1 MATILLLEDDP
12 DLRESVASALAE
24 AGYGVLAA
32 RSLAEAESLVRQ
44 HSFELALLD
53 VNVPA
58 SDSDSVP
65 FRASDSD
72 SVSFRASNSDSV
84 SPQGNSDGFS
94 FCRWLTAR
102 RHVAVCFLSARDLE
116 EDVLTGYTLGACD
129 YVTKPFSM
137 KVLLAK
143 LAVLLGRA
151 PQQALVVDDGWL
163 RIDFDLGSVMRAG
176 EAVRLSPTEMK
187 LLRVL
192 VDHRGQLLT
201 YGVLLDALWNVGV
214 ELADKHALAV
224 NVNRLRKK
232 IEDDAHS
239 YIANVYGMGYLWK

>member
-53 VNVPA
+53 VNVP
-58 SDSDSVP
+58 
-65 FRASDSD
+65 ASDSD

-163 RIDFDLGSVMRAG
+163 RIDFDLGSVMRVG
-176 EAVRLSPTEMK
+176 EAVRLSPTELK

-232 IEDDAHS
+232 IEDDAHN

>member
-58 SDSDSVP
+58 SDSDSVS

-72 SVSFRASNSDSV
+72 SVPFGASGSGSV

-102 RHVAVCFLSARDLE
+102 RDVCVCFLSARDLE
-116 EDVLTGYTLGACD
+116 EDVLAGYNLGADD

-143 LAVLLGRA
+143 LAVLLGRNDA
-151 PQQALVVDDGWL
+151 QAAVLDDGWL
-163 RIDFDLGSVMRAG
+163 RIDLALAQITRAG
-176 EAVRLSPTEMK
+176 EAVRLSPTEWK
-187 LLRVL
+187 LLRL
-192 VDHRGQLLT
+192 FLDHRGQLLT
-201 YGVLLDALWNVGV
+201 YAVILDALWAEGV
-214 ELADKHALAV
+214 ELSDKHALAV
-224 NVNRLRKK
+224 AVNRLRKK
-232 IEDDAHS
+232 LETEAHS

>member
-12 DLRESVASALAE
+12 DLHESVASALAE

-53 VNVPA
+53 VNVP
-58 SDSDSVP
+58 
-65 FRASDSD
+65 ASDSD

-176 EAVRLSPTEMK
+176 EAVRLSPTEWK
-187 LLRVL
+187 LLRL
-192 VDHRGQLLT
+192 FLDHRGQLLT
-201 YGVLLDALWNVGV
+201 YAVLLDALWAEGV
-214 ELADKHALAV
+214 ELSDKHALAV
-224 NVNRLRKK
+224 AVNRLRKK
-232 IEDDAHS
+232 IENEAHS
-239 YIANVYGMGYLWK
+239 YVANVYGMGYLWK

>member
-44 HSFELALLD
+44 HSFDLALLD
-53 VNVPA
+53 VNVP
-58 SDSDSVP
+58 
-65 FRASDSD
+65 ASDSD

-137 KVLLAK
+137 KGLLAK

-176 EAVRLSPTEMK
+176 EAVRLSPTELK

-224 NVNRLRKK
+224 NVNRLRKR

>member
-72 SVSFRASNSDSV
+72 SVS
-84 SPQGNSDGFS
+84 PQGNSDGFS

-102 RHVAVCFLSARDLE
+102 RHVAVCFLSARDLD

-176 EAVRLSPTEMK
+176 EAVRLSPTELK

-224 NVNRLRKK
+224 NVNRLRKR

>member
-58 SDSDSVP
+58 SDSDN
-65 FRASDSD
+65 
-72 SVSFRASNSDSV
+72 VSFRASNSDSV

-176 EAVRLSPTEMK
+176 EAVRLSPTELK

-224 NVNRLRKK
+224 NVNRLRKR

>member
-53 VNVPA
+53 VNVP
-58 SDSDSVP
+58 
-65 FRASDSD
+65 ASDSD

-163 RIDFDLGSVMRAG
+163 RIDFDLGTVMRAG
-176 EAVRLSPTEMK
+176 EAVRLSPTELK

-224 NVNRLRKK
+224 NVNRLRKR

>member
-12 DLRESVASALAE
+12 DLRESVASGLAE

-53 VNVPA
+53 VNVP
-58 SDSDSVP
+58 
-65 FRASDSD
+65 ASDSD

-176 EAVRLSPTEMK
+176 EAVRLSPTELK

-201 YGVLLDALWNVGV
+201 YGALLDALWNVGV

-232 IEDDAHS
+232 IEDDAHN

>member
-58 SDSDSVP
+58 SDSDSMS
-65 FRASDSD
+65 FRASDSG
-72 SVSFRASNSDSV
+72 SV

-94 FCRWLTAR
+94 FCHWLTAR

-151 PQQALVVDDGWL
+151 PQQALVVNDGWL

-201 YGVLLDALWNVGV
+201 YGVILDALWNVGV

-224 NVNRLRKK
+224 NVNRLRKR

>member
-12 DLRESVASALAE
+12 DLHESVASALAE

-53 VNVPA
+53 VNVP
-58 SDSDSVP
+58 
-65 FRASDSD
+65 ASDSD

-176 EAVRLSPTEMK
+176 EAVRLSPTELK

-224 NVNRLRKK
+224 NVNRLRKR

>member
-53 VNVPA
+53 VNVP
-58 SDSDSVP
+58 
-65 FRASDSD
+65 ASDSD

-137 KVLLAK
+137 KVLFAK
-143 LAVLLGRA
+143 VAVLLGRA

-176 EAVRLSPTEMK
+176 EAVRLSPTELK

-201 YGVLLDALWNVGV
+201 YGVLLDALWSVGV

>member
-58 SDSDSVP
+58 SDSDSVS
-65 FRASDSD
+65 FRASD
-72 SVSFRASNSDSV
+72 SDSV

-143 LAVLLGRA
+143 LAVLLGRNDA
-151 PQQALVVDDGWL
+151 QAAVLDDGWL
-163 RIDFDLGSVMRAG
+163 RIDLALAQITRAG
-176 EAVRLSPTEMK
+176 EAVRLSPTEWK
-187 LLRVL
+187 LLRL
-192 VDHRGQLLT
+192 FLDHRGQLLT
-201 YGVLLDALWNVGV
+201 YAVILDALWAEGV
-214 ELADKHALAV
+214 ELSDKHALAV
-224 NVNRLRKK
+224 AVNRLRKK
-232 IEDDAHS
+232 LETEAHS

>member
-12 DLRESVASALAE
+12 DLHESVASALAE

-53 VNVPA
+53 VNVP
-58 SDSDSVP
+58 
-65 FRASDSD
+65 ASDSD

-129 YVTKPFSM
+129 YVTMPFSM

-176 EAVRLSPTEMK
+176 EAVRLSPTELK

-214 ELADKHALAV
+214 ELVDKHALAV

>member
-12 DLRESVASALAE
+12 DLHESVASALAE

-53 VNVPA
+53 VNVP
-58 SDSDSVP
+58 
-65 FRASDSD
+65 ASDSD

-176 EAVRLSPTEMK
+176 EAVRLSPTELK

-214 ELADKHALAV
+214 ELVDKHALAV

-232 IEDDAHS
+232 LETEAHS

>member
-44 HSFELALLD
+44 HSFDLALLD

-58 SDSDSVP
+58 SDSDSVS
-65 FRASDSD
+65 FRASD
-72 SVSFRASNSDSV
+72 SDSV

-176 EAVRLSPTEMK
+176 EAVRLSPTELK

-232 IEDDAHS
+232 IEDDAHN

>member
-1 MATILLLEDDP
+1 MSARILLLEDDP
-12 DLRESVASALAE
+12 ALNESIAAALAG

-32 RSLAEAESLVRQ
+32 RTRAEAERLVLVQ
-44 HSFELALLD
+44 SFDLALCD
-53 VNVPA
+53 VNLP
-58 SDSDSVP
+58 D
-65 FRASDSD
+65 
-72 SVSFRASNSDSV
+72 
-84 SPQGNSDGFS
+84 GDGFG
-94 FCRWLTAR
+94 FCRWLKAR
-102 RHVAVCFLSARDLE
+102 RDVRVCFLSARDLE
-116 EDVLTGYTLGACD
+116 EDVLAGYDLGADD

-143 LAVLLGRA
+143 LAVLLGRNDA
-151 PQQALVVDDGWL
+151 QAAVLDDGWL

-176 EAVRLSPTEMK
+176 EAVRLSPTELK

>member
-53 VNVPA
+53 VNVP
-58 SDSDSVP
+58 
-65 FRASDSD
+65 ASDSD

>member
-1 MATILLLEDDP
+1 M
-12 DLRESVASALAE
+12 
-24 AGYGVLAA
+24 LAA

-53 VNVPA
+53 VNVP
-58 SDSDSVP
+58 
-65 FRASDSD
+65 ASDSD

-116 EDVLTGYTLGACD
+116 EDVLAGYNLGADD

-143 LAVLLGRA
+143 LAVLLGRNDA
-151 PQQALVVDDGWL
+151 QAAVLDDGWL
-163 RIDFDLGSVMRAG
+163 RIDLALAQITRAG
-176 EAVRLSPTEMK
+176 EAVRLSPTEWK
-187 LLRVL
+187 LLRL
-192 VDHRGQLLT
+192 FLDHRGQLLT
-201 YGVLLDALWNVGV
+201 YAVILDALWAEGV
-214 ELADKHALAV
+214 ELSDKHALAV
-224 NVNRLRKK
+224 AVNRLRKK
-232 IEDDAHS
+232 LETEAHS

>member
-1 MATILLLEDDP
+1 MSARILLLEDDP
-12 DLRESVASALAE
+12 ALNESIAAALAG

-32 RSLAEAESLVRQ
+32 RTRAEAERLVLAQ
-44 HSFELALLD
+44 SFDLALCD
-53 VNVPA
+53 VNLP
-58 SDSDSVP
+58 D
-65 FRASDSD
+65 
-72 SVSFRASNSDSV
+72 
-84 SPQGNSDGFS
+84 GDGFG
-94 FCRWLTAR
+94 FCKWLKAR
-102 RHVAVCFLSARDLE
+102 RDVCVCFLSARDLE
-116 EDVLTGYTLGACD
+116 EDVLAGYNLGADD

-176 EAVRLSPTEMK
+176 EAVRLSPTELK

-201 YGVLLDALWNVGV
+201 YGVLLDALLNVGV

-232 IEDDAHS
+232 IEDDAHN

>member
-12 DLRESVASALAE
+12 DLRESVASGLAE

-53 VNVPA
+53 VNVP
-58 SDSDSVP
+58 
-65 FRASDSD
+65 ASDSD

-176 EAVRLSPTEMK
+176 EAVRLSPTELK

-201 YGVLLDALWNVGV
+201 YGVLLDALWSVGV

-224 NVNRLRKK
+224 NVNRLRKR

>member
-58 SDSDSVP
+58 SDSDSV
-65 FRASDSD
+65 
-72 SVSFRASNSDSV
+72 SFRASNSGSV
-84 SPQGNSDGFS
+84 SPQRNSDGFS

-176 EAVRLSPTEMK
+176 EAVRLSPTELK

-224 NVNRLRKK
+224 NVNRLRKR

>member
-1 MATILLLEDDP
+1 MSARILLLEDDP

-58 SDSDSVP
+58 SDSDSVS
-65 FRASDSD
+65 FRASDSG
-72 SVSFRASNSDSV
+72 SV

-176 EAVRLSPTEMK
+176 EAVRLSPTELK

>member
-1 MATILLLEDDP
+1 MSARILVLEDDP
-12 DLRESVASALAE
+12 ALSESIAAALAG

-32 RSLAEAESLVRQ
+32 RTRAEAERLVLAQ
-44 HSFELALLD
+44 SFDLALCD
-53 VNVPA
+53 VNLP
-58 SDSDSVP
+58 D
-65 FRASDSD
+65 
-72 SVSFRASNSDSV
+72 
-84 SPQGNSDGFS
+84 GDGFG

-163 RIDFDLGSVMRAG
+163 CIDFDLGSVMRAG
-176 EAVRLSPTEMK
+176 EAVRLSPTELK

-224 NVNRLRKK
+224 NVNRLRKR

>member
-12 DLRESVASALAE
+12 DLHESVASALAE

-58 SDSDSVP
+58 SDSDSV
-65 FRASDSD
+65 
-72 SVSFRASNSDSV
+72 SFRASNSGSV

-176 EAVRLSPTEMK
+176 EAVRLSPTELK

-201 YGVLLDALWNVGV
+201 YGVLLDALWSVGV

>member
-53 VNVPA
+53 VNVP
-58 SDSDSVP
+58 
-65 FRASDSD
+65 ASDSD

-176 EAVRLSPTEMK
+176 EAVRLSPTELK

-201 YGVLLDALWNVGV
+201 YGALLDALWNVGV

-232 IEDDAHS
+232 IEDDAHN

>member
-12 DLRESVASALAE
+12 DLHESVASALAE

-53 VNVPA
+53 VNVP
-58 SDSDSVP
+58 
-65 FRASDSD
+65 ASDSD

-143 LAVLLGRA
+143 LAVLLGRNDA
-151 PQQALVVDDGWL
+151 QAAVLDDGWL
-163 RIDFDLGSVMRAG
+163 RIDLALAQITRAG
-176 EAVRLSPTEMK
+176 EAVRLSPTELK

-201 YGVLLDALWNVGV
+201 YGVLLDAFWNVGV
-214 ELADKHALAV
+214 ELVDKHALAV

-232 IEDDAHS
+232 LETEAHS
-239 YIANVYGMGYLWK
+239 YVANVYGMGYLWK

>member
-65 FRASDSD
+65 
-72 SVSFRASNSDSV
+72 FRASNSDSV

>member
-58 SDSDSVP
+58 SDSDSV
-65 FRASDSD
+65 
-72 SVSFRASNSDSV
+72 SFRASNSDSV

-102 RHVAVCFLSARDLE
+102 RDVRVCFLSARDLE
-116 EDVLTGYTLGACD
+116 EDVLAGYNLGADD

-143 LAVLLGRA
+143 LAVLLGRNDA
-151 PQQALVVDDGWL
+151 QAAVLDDGWL
-163 RIDFDLGSVMRAG
+163 RIDLALAQITRAG
-176 EAVRLSPTEMK
+176 EAVRLSPTEWK
-187 LLRVL
+187 LLRL
-192 VDHRGQLLT
+192 FLDHRGQLLT
-201 YGVLLDALWNVGV
+201 YAVILDALWAEGV
-214 ELADKHALAV
+214 ELSDKHALAV
-224 NVNRLRKK
+224 AVNRLRKK
-232 IEDDAHS
+232 LETEAHS

>member
-58 SDSDSVP
+58 SDSDSV
-65 FRASDSD
+65 
-72 SVSFRASNSDSV
+72 SFRASNSDSV

-94 FCRWLTAR
+94 FFRWLTAR

-176 EAVRLSPTEMK
+176 EAVRLSPTELK

-214 ELADKHALAV
+214 ELVDKHTLAV

>member
-58 SDSDSVP
+58 SDSDSVS
-65 FRASDSD
+65 FRASD
-72 SVSFRASNSDSV
+72 SDSV

-163 RIDFDLGSVMRAG
+163 RIDFDLGRVMRAG
-176 EAVRLSPTEMK
+176 EAVRLSPTELK

-224 NVNRLRKK
+224 NVNRLRKR

>member
-1 MATILLLEDDP
+1 MATILFLEDDP

-53 VNVPA
+53 VNVP
-58 SDSDSVP
+58 
-65 FRASDSD
+65 ASDSD

-163 RIDFDLGSVMRAG
+163 RIDFDLGSIMRAG
-176 EAVRLSPTEMK
+176 EAVRLSPTELK

-224 NVNRLRKK
+224 NVNRLRKR

>member
-32 RSLAEAESLVRQ
+32 RSLAEAELLVRQ
-44 HSFELALLD
+44 HSFDLALLD

-58 SDSDSVP
+58 SDSDSVS
-65 FRASDSD
+65 FRASDSG
-72 SVSFRASNSDSV
+72 SV

-151 PQQALVVDDGWL
+151 PQQALVVDDSWL

>member
-12 DLRESVASALAE
+12 DLHESVASALAE

-53 VNVPA
+53 VNVP
-58 SDSDSVP
+58 
-65 FRASDSD
+65 ASDSD

-163 RIDFDLGSVMRAG
+163 RIDLALAQITRAG
-176 EAVRLSPTEMK
+176 EAVRLSPTEWK
-187 LLRVL
+187 LLRL
-192 VDHRGQLLT
+192 FLDHRGQLLT
-201 YGVLLDALWNVGV
+201 YAVILDALWAEGV
-214 ELADKHALAV
+214 ELSDKHALAV
-224 NVNRLRKK
+224 AVNRLRKK
-232 IEDDAHS
+232 LETEAHS

>member
-32 RSLAEAESLVRQ
+32 RSLAEVESLVRQ

-58 SDSDSVP
+58 SD
-65 FRASDSD
+65 
-72 SVSFRASNSDSV
+72 SDSV

-176 EAVRLSPTEMK
+176 EAVRLSPTELK

-214 ELADKHALAV
+214 ELVDKHALAV

>member
-12 DLRESVASALAE
+12 DLHESVASALAE

-65 FRASDSD
+65 FRASD
-72 SVSFRASNSDSV
+72 SDSV

-176 EAVRLSPTEMK
+176 EAVRLSPTELK

-214 ELADKHALAV
+214 ELVDKHALAV
-224 NVNRLRKK
+224 NVNRLRKR

>member
-12 DLRESVASALAE
+12 DLHESVASALAE

-44 HSFELALLD
+44 HSFDLALLD

-58 SDSDSVP
+58 SDSDSVS
-65 FRASDSD
+65 FRASDSG
-72 SVSFRASNSDSV
+72 SV

-176 EAVRLSPTEMK
+176 EAVRLSPTELK

-201 YGVLLDALWNVGV
+201 YGVLLDALWSVGV